1 MSKACKRSP
10 KSVNS
15 HQWEKT
21 MKLLNYIIGG
31 ALAVALAGPTNAG
44 DLVGPDI
51 TVRYGDLTIDTE
63 QDASKLL
70 KRIEGAAYRVCA
82 PLDNGRLGARG
93 NAKACSQAVTA
104 AAVKNVN
111 HPMLLAVYNSA
122 QGVTP
127 PLASLTK

>member
-1 MSKACKRSP
+1 MNISNYR
-10 KSVNS
+10 KSGCR
-15 HQWEKT
+15 
-21 MKLLNYIIGG
+21 LAAIFGG

-51 TVRYGDLTIDTE
+51 TVRYGDLTIDSE

-70 KRIEGAAYRVCA
+70 KRIEGAADRVCA
-82 PLDNGRLGARG
+82 PLDNGSLGARG

-104 AAVKNVN
+104 AAVNKVN

-122 QGVTP
+122 RGATP